1 MISRSEISSRIQL
14 CKELARREPANRAV
28 WMAEAGNWSRLSKEK
43 LRGGAMAKAGSGIL
57 AFLQVWSAR
66 YLSDPASASVACMEE
81 ASQKHERS
89 LPLR

>member
-14 CKELARREPANRAV
+14 CRELARREPANRAL

-43 LRGGAMAKAGSGIL
+43 FRGEAMVKAGSRIL
-57 AFLQVWSAR
+57 VLLQAWSAR
-66 YLSDPASASVACMEE
+66 FLSNPASPSVACMEE

>member
-14 CKELARREPANRAV
+14 CKELARREPANQAL

-43 LRGGAMAKAGSGIL
+43 LRGEAMAKAGSRIL
-57 AFLQVWSAR
+57 VLLQAWSAR
-66 YLSDPASASVACMEE
+66 FLSDATSASVACMEE